1 MKDMTDYFRYWGKA
15 SNIEGGRV
23 DYHLLPYHCL
33 DVAAVGYSLLDVNKS
48 LCKRLAKE
56 LSVNPEWL
64 KKWFAF
70 CLSLHDIGKFA
81 TAFQGQVVN
90 LSNRLVSA
98 DKKKPYTERHDTLGF
113 LLWQEV
119 LEERWLGEGGF
130 GHDPKHSGLK
140 SVPKAITPWMEIV
153 TGHHGVPPKKE
164 ASIRYQDFFTEYD
177 EQASWFFCK
186 KVAELFLS
194 DIDLKLICDKSFRK
208 CLKLVSWQLAGV
220 VVFSDWL
227 GSGLDRS
234 EYRANEIDLGTY
246 WKKDALP
253 RSLRILEKVNLT
265 PSRASNFTNVRNLF
279 PFIEETTPLQQ
290 WSENVAI
297 GDSAQLFILED
308 VTGSGKTEA
317 ALGLAHR
324 LMSKGIAD
332 GIYVALPTMA
342 TSNSMYERLGKA
354 YRKLYA
360 DDANPSIVL
369 AHSATK
375 LSKDFRES
383 VGLHENSRAEIDY
396 DKDELSASAYC
407 NAWLADSRKKALL
420 AEVGVGTL
428 DQALLSVLPARHQS
442 LRLLGLSRKIL
453 IVDEVHSYDPYMNQL
468 LQALLEAHA
477 RQGGS
482 VILLSATL
490 PQKMRENY
498 VNAFCA
504 GAGIESPALNAEPS
518 YPLAT
523 HVPSQDKCETPLQTR
538 REVAR
543 DVDMSLL
550 TEEEQVLEIIQNAIE
565 KGQCVCWVRNTVGDA
580 RKAYDQLHLQSWIDK
595 AKLGLFHS
603 RFAMIDR
610 QRIETE
616 TLDFFGITASSS
628 EKRRGHILIATQV
641 VEQSLDLDFDV
652 MISDLAP
659 IDLLIQRA
667 GRLHRHI
674 RNTDG
679 SLLSQKGK
687 TDEREKPVLYVF
699 GPEWTDSPKTDWLKG
714 KLPGTQAVYRHSG
727 QMWLTQKCLI
737 KTKAIRM
744 PSGARR
750 LIDDVY
756 GDHAQS
762 EIPEELL
769 SRSFDAEGDAFGKIG
784 LARLNALNLAK
795 GYTWASAESSGG
807 WADEARIPTRLS
819 NKTITV
825 ALARIKSGE
834 LSPYA
839 DVPDFAW
846 EQSMIQLPEREWK
859 NVQEKISSEYHIKI
873 EGLKKNIRVLKWVEV
888 LPLTA
893 EIQPCYDPYMGWGLQ
908 KEGVNESD

>member
-1 MKDMTDYFRYWGKA
+1 MNEIPYYFRYWGKA
-15 SNIEGGRV
+15 DLDGN
-23 DYHLLPYHCL
+23 YHLLPYHCL
-33 DVAAVGYSLLDVNKS
+33 DVAAVGYSLLDITKL
-48 LCKRLAKE
+48 LCRRLAGE
-56 LSVNPEWL
+56 LEVKPLWL
-64 KKWFAF
+64 QKWFAF

-81 TAFQGQVVN
+81 TAFQGQIAN
-90 LSNRLVSA
+90 LSENLVPSNSMM
-98 DKKKPYTERHDTLGF
+98 PYTKRHDTLGF
-113 LLWQEV
+113 ILWQKV
-119 LEERWLGEGGF
+119 LEDYWLDEGGL
-130 GHDPKHSGLK
+130 GCKSKDSDLRKILK
-140 SVPKAITPWMEIV
+140 AVTPWMEIV
-153 TGHHGVPPKKE
+153 SGHHGIPPKKE
-164 ASIRYQDFFTEYD
+164 VATTLIANFFTEHD
-177 EQASWFFCK
+177 EQAAWLFFK
-186 KVAELFLS
+186 EMAKLFLS
-194 DIDLKLICDKSFRK
+194 DINLELICDKHLKKR
-208 CLKLVSWQLAGV
+208 LKLISWQLAGL

-227 GSGLDRS
+227 GSGLDNS
-234 EYRANEIDLGTY
+234 EYQTDEVALETY
-246 WKKDALP
+246 WSKYAL
-253 RSLRILEKVNLT
+253 SLSNKTLKKVNLT
-265 PSRASNFTNVRNLF
+265 PSRVSNFTNIRNLF

-290 WSENVAI
+290 WAENVVI
-297 GDSAQLFILED
+297 DDSAQLFILED

-342 TSNSMYERLGKA
+342 TSNAMYERLGKA

-383 VGLHENSRAEIDY
+383 VGLLENTRAESDY
-396 DKDELSASAYC
+396 DKDEPSAGAYC

-428 DQALLSVLPARHQS
+428 DQALLGVLPARHQS
-442 LRLLGLSRKIL
+442 LRLLGMARKIL

-468 LQALLEAHA
+468 LQTLLEAHA
-477 RQGGS
+477 HQGGS

-504 GAGIESPALNAEPS
+504 GAGLEPSALSAEPS

-523 HVPSQDKCETPLQTR
+523 HVPSQDKCEISLQTR

-543 DVDMSLL
+543 DVDISLL
-550 TEEEQVLEIIQNAIE
+550 TEEEQVLEIIQAASE
-565 KGQCVCWVRNTVGDA
+565 KGQCICWVRNTVGDA
-580 RKAYDQLHLQSWIDK
+580 CKTYDQLCTQSWIDK
-595 AKLGLFHS
+595 DRLGLFHS
-603 RFAMIDR
+603 RFAMVDR
-610 QRIETE
+610 QRIENE
-616 TLDFFGITASSS
+616 TLDFFGITDSSS
-628 EKRRGHILIATQV
+628 EKRRGRVLIATQV

-659 IDLLIQRA
+659 MDLIIQRA

-674 RNTDG
+674 RDTDG
-679 SLLSQKGK
+679 SLLSMHGK
-687 TDEREKPVLYVF
+687 TDKRGKPIMYIF
-699 GPEWTDSPKTDWLKG
+699 GPEWTESPKADWLKA
-714 KLPGTQAVYRHSG
+714 KLPGTQAVYRHLG
-727 QMWLTQKCLI
+727 QMWLTQKCLVNSG
-737 KTKAIRM
+737 TIRM
-744 PSGARR
+744 PSGARQ
-750 LIDDVY
+750 LINDVY
-756 GDHAQS
+756 GDRAQS

-769 SRSFDAEGDAFGKIG
+769 SKSFDAEGDAFGKIG
-784 LARLNALNLAK
+784 LARLNALDLAK

-807 WADEARIPTRLS
+807 WADETRIPTRLS

-825 ALARIKSGE
+825 ALVRIKSGE
-834 LSPYA
+834 LTPYA

-859 NVQEKISSEYHIKI
+859 NVQEKISSEYHMKI
-873 EGLKKNIRVLKWVEV
+873 EELKKNIRVLKWVEV

-893 EIQPCYDPYMGWGLQ
+893 EIQPYYDPYMGWGLN
-908 KEGVNESD
+908 KEEANESD